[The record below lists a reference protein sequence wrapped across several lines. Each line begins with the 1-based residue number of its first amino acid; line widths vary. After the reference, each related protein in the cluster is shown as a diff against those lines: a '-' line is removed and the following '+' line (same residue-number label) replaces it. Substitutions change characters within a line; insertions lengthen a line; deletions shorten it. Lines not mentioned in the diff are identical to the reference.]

1 MISNEKGTILN
12 YFGLA
17 NTYNPFTD
25 ENALQSVQNLDFE
38 IPTSEP
44 FINAGYVAVSTGL
57 LTTSL
62 SFLNDSILA
71 IYDTNGTTK
80 IADLNNIIG
89 ELGNDKY
96 LPKENEAFWFNKDG
110 LRGTYFLNKI
120 YAGKKLRIVNG
131 RYITTSITSGVLNY
145 IFSLIGTSQGKKKII
160 YNKPGDYEFE
170 FPSNPYVNS
179 VTVTIFSAG
188 AGGFYGIGQQT
199 GVAPTEGENSQIMI
213 GDDVITNC
221 SGGKISERNGVNF
234 YQAKCGAASGKGIF
248 FKGSN
253 GGVGS
258 YKTDNIDAKGGKIIN
273 NLISEN
279 LGKGGDG
286 SLNGVYSAGG
296 GSGSGA
302 VVEITREMMKGNKV
316 IKIKVGAKGK
326 KGTFP
331 TNPDFDGEDGYDGY
345 ASVEYYG

>member
-25 ENALQSVQNLDFE
+25 ENALQAVQNLDFE

-62 SFLNDSILA
+62 SFLNDNVLA

-89 ELGNDKY
+89 ELGNDEY

-160 YNKPGDYEFE
+160 YDKAGDYEFE
-170 FPSNPYVNS
+170 FPSNPYINS
-179 VTVTIFSAG
+179 VIVTIFSAG
-188 AGGFYGIGQQT
+188 AGGFWGVGQQA
-199 GVAPTEGENSQIMI
+199 GIDPTNGGDSQIII
-213 GDDVITNC
+213 GDEIITNC
-221 SGGKISERNGVNF
+221 SGGKIAQRNGFTF
-234 YQAKCGAASGKGIF
+234 YEAQCGIATGKGIF
-248 FKGSN
+248 FIGSN
-253 GGVGS
+253 GKVGN
-258 YKTDNIDAKGGKIIN
+258 YKTADAKGGKIIN
-273 NLISEN
+273 NLISDN

-286 SLNGVYSAGG
+286 SLNGVFSVGG

-302 VVEITREMMKGNKV
+302 IVEITREMMKGNKV

-326 KGTFP
+326 KGSYP
-331 TNPDFDGEDGYDGY
+331 TNANFDGKDGCDGY